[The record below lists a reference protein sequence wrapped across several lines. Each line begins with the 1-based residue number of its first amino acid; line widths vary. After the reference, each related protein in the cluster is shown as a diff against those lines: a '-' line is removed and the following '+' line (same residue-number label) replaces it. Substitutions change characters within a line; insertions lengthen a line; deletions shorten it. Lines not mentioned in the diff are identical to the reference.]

1 MIRVARDVHAAMI
14 AHALEERPFEC
25 CGLLAGTGG
34 AVTHGYRAKNGAELF
49 GVRYEIDSRE
59 YLRID
64 REIDDADLDLLGV
77 YHSHP
82 FTRALPSPTDM
93 RQAMEGLVYVIVSL
107 TDFLSPVVKAFT
119 VADGKVSEQ
128 PIEIV

>member
-1 MIRVARDVHAAMI
+1 VIRVARAVYDEMV

-82 FTRALPSPTDM
+82 FTRAFPSATDM
-93 RQAMEGLVYVIVSL
+93 GQAMEGLVYVIVSL
-107 TDFLSPVVKAFT
+107 TDFLSPVVRAFT
-119 VADGKVSEQ
+119 VADGTVSEQ